1 MAEAVA
7 RDWRGTRLRGDGFVL
22 RRWRYEDLDALVRHA
37 NDERVA
43 RGLSDRFPSPYRRV
57 DGEAFLAG
65 RVVDL
70 AEPLF
75 AIEVAG
81 EAVGG
86 IGARPGR
93 GERRHGAEFGYWLGP
108 SHWGR
113 GVMTRVVAVFAPWL
127 MAELDLLRLQATV
140 MDNNPA
146 SARVL
151 LNNGFR
157 EEGVQRSAV
166 VKFGQ
171 VHDLRVF
178 ARLREPL
185 KGFAGATRP

>member
-1 MAEAVA
+1 
-7 RDWRGTRLRGDGFVL
+7 
-22 RRWRYEDLDALVRHA
+22 
-37 NDERVA
+37 
-43 RGLSDRFPSPYRRV
+43 
-57 DGEAFLAG
+57 
-65 RVVDL
+65 
-70 AEPLF
+70 
-75 AIEVAG
+75 
-81 EAVGG
+81 
-86 IGARPGR
+86 
-93 GERRHGAEFGYWLGP
+93 
-108 SHWGR
+108 
-113 GVMTRVVAVFAPWL
+113 MTRVVAVFAPWL

-151 LNNGFR
+151 LNNGFS
-157 EEGVQRSAV
+157 EEGVQRSVV